1 VVNKAGAVQSNLRI
15 GHIGIKRNNPDFL
28 AVTVMNTILGGFFGS
43 RINLNLREKHGFTY
57 GARSNFNSRFYPG
70 EFSVDAD
77 VRNEVT
83 DSSISLVMDELK
95 KIVQQDVTDDEL
107 QMVKNFLTGIFP
119 LQLET
124 ANAVATR
131 VINLKLYNLPKD
143 YYNKYISNINSLTK
157 EDILNA
163 AKKYIYPDKLYIVV
177 SGDANAV
184 KDKLNKFG
192 EVQVFDSDGNKIEAS
207 K

>member
-1 VVNKAGAVQSNLRI
+1 
-15 GHIGIKRNNPDFL
+15 
-28 AVTVMNTILGGFFGS
+28 
-43 RINLNLREKHGFTY
+43 
-57 GARSNFNSRFYPG
+57 
-70 EFSVDAD
+70 
-77 VRNEVT
+77 
-83 DSSISLVMDELK
+83 MDELK

-192 EVQVFDSDGNKIEAS
+192 EVQVFDSDGNKIESS

>member
-1 VVNKAGAVQSNLRI
+1 
-15 GHIGIKRNNPDFL
+15 
-28 AVTVMNTILGGFFGS
+28 
-43 RINLNLREKHGFTY
+43 
-57 GARSNFNSRFYPG
+57 
-70 EFSVDAD
+70 
-77 VRNEVT
+77 
-83 DSSISLVMDELK
+83 
-95 KIVQQDVTDDEL
+95 
-107 QMVKNFLTGIFP
+107 
-119 LQLET
+119 
-124 ANAVATR
+124 
-131 VINLKLYNLPKD
+131 
-143 YYNKYISNINSLTK
+143 LTK